1 MFGRR
6 NRDANASAS
15 SGSERANPVGEG
27 PHERSAVADVAGYYA
42 DLGYGHM
49 DLGAL
54 VIGVPPGRELNVVL
68 DPNGQPEF
76 HILSETARVVP
87 RVYAAP
93 KSAGQWRTWVT
104 DLREQLEQQNAEVTI
119 EDGPWG
125 RELVA
130 ELPGA
135 VFRAIGV
142 DGYRWMTEIRVMS
155 VTDRAAAAAEE
166 GREVMRHLLVD
177 RGDSPMPVREPLT
190 VTVPEQVQQALVQAQ
205 QQMAAQ
211 QQAQAMGQQ
220 MGTAAPGAAA
230 TAARQPVSGQGMPPA
245 VGGHA
250 VPGSGAEQQAPPP
263 RPDVEPR
270 REGSAMDRLRE
281 DDESL

>member
-6 NRDANASAS
+6 IRDENASAA
-15 SGSERANPVGEG
+15 SGSGRANPVGEG
-27 PHERSAVADVAGYYA
+27 PHERSTVTDVPGYYA

-76 HILSETARVVP
+76 HILSENARVVP
-87 RVYAAP
+87 HVYAAP
-93 KSAGQWRTWVT
+93 KSAGQWRTWVK

-155 VTDRAAAAAEE
+155 VTDRAETAAEE
-166 GREVMRHLLVD
+166 GREVMRHLVVN
-177 RGDSPMPVREPLT
+177 RGDAPMPVREHLPI
-190 VTVPEQVQQALVQAQ
+190 TVPDQVQQALVQAQ

-211 QQAQAMGQQ
+211 QQAQAMAQQ
-220 MGTAAPGAAA
+220 MGAGAPVAQ
-230 TAARQPVSGQGMPPA
+230 QPMTQQGMPPA
-245 VGGHA
+245 VGNHA
-250 VPGSGAEQQAPPP
+250 VPGASGSQQNAPAQPAA
-263 RPDVEPR
+263 EPR
-270 REGSAMDRLRE
+270 RESSAMDRLRD